1 MRGLLRPFAKAL
13 GKIAD
18 KHNVDRMGSYM
29 LWLYLLGAVIVLCI
43 ALRRVIHRQTPL
55 SDEVYSTKVAFDHLQ
70 SGVAW
75 VNGDGIIGM
84 VNSSLAATLASD
96 PKALIGRAWLD
107 IFPKEERE
115 RVRQAYSQML
125 LLGRTEFDISGQ
137 RADGTYAW
145 LSVLLV
151 AVHDH
156 KMRFVG
162 HHCLVLDSTHTRL
175 LEERLQVLEQGLK
188 SSPRE
193 AVSAAR

>member
-1 MRGLLRPFAKAL
+1 
-13 GKIAD
+13 
-18 KHNVDRMGSYM
+18 M
-29 LWLYLLGAVIVLCI
+29 LWLYLLGAVTVLCI

-55 SDEVYSTKVAFDHLQ
+55 SDEVYSTKVAFDHLR

-75 VNGDGIIGM
+75 VSGDGTLGM
-84 VNSSLAATLASD
+84 VNSSLAGTLLSD
-96 PKALIGRAWLD
+96 PKTLRGRDWLS

-115 RVRQAYSQML
+115 RVREAYSQML
-125 LLGRTEFDISGQ
+125 LMGRTELDAYGQ
-137 RADGTYAW
+137 RADGSIAS

-175 LEERLQVLEQGLK
+175 LEERLRVMEERGKLM
-188 SSPRE
+188 PRE
-193 AVSAAR
+193 ALSAAR

>member
-1 MRGLLRPFAKAL
+1 
-13 GKIAD
+13 
-18 KHNVDRMGSYM
+18 M
-29 LWLYLLGAVIVLCI
+29 LWLYLLGTITVLCI

-75 VNGDGIIGM
+75 VNGDGIVGM

-96 PKALIGRAWLD
+96 PRTLIGRAWLD

-125 LLGRTEFDISGQ
+125 LLGRTELDTYGQ
-137 RADGTYAW
+137 RADGSFAW
-145 LSVLLV
+145 LSVRLV
-151 AVHDH
+151 GVHDH

-162 HHCLVLDSTHTRL
+162 HHCMMLDSTQTRL
-175 LEERLQVLEQGLK
+175 LEERLEVLEERVK
-188 SSPRE
+188 SQSRE
-193 AVSAAR
+193 AVSVGR

>member
-1 MRGLLRPFAKAL
+1 
-13 GKIAD
+13 
-18 KHNVDRMGSYM
+18 M
-29 LWLYLLGAVIVLCI
+29 LWLYLLGAVTVLCI

-55 SDEVYSTKVAFDHLQ
+55 NDEVYSTKVAFDHLQ

-75 VNGDGIIGM
+75 VNSDGLVGTI
-84 VNSSLAATLASD
+84 NSSLAVTLASE
-96 PKALIGRAWLD
+96 PGALIGRPWLD
-107 IFPKEERE
+107 IFPKQERE
-115 RVRQAYSQML
+115 RVREAYSQML
-125 LLGRTEFDISGQ
+125 LVGRTEFDTYGQ

-145 LSVLLV
+145 LGVLLV

-175 LEERLQVLEQGLK
+175 LEQRLEVLEERVK
-188 SSPRE
+188 SLATE